1 MRKYDIGSTELD
13 EFVFGISY
21 YFSDEM
27 RNIVH
32 KPYGSYGSNAKF
44 SALYEK
50 LVQEYNGGEYFIQ
63 TYFELVYPEGIGPY
77 VEAELD
83 KILQDKKEAARGI
96 EGAFEIT
103 SDMLTSKGL
112 LDRRF
117 KVVKD
122 FLASGLSEE
131 LLLEAMQNITKKGT
145 FNKWYKAAKQFYT
158 AADEAS
164 SKVYMIMDE
173 ELEPLTELVKEDLLQ
188 AFELGLVPLNHTLSD
203 KTIQRRKY
211 AGIESE
217 SLFFATGQ
225 LLNDVTIVF
234 EVHHNG

>member
-1 MRKYDIGSTELD
+1 MIKYDIEQTELD
-13 EFVFGISY
+13 DFAFGISY

-27 RNIVH
+27 RKIVQ
-32 KPYGSYGSNAKF
+32 KPYGSYGSSAKF
-44 SALYEK
+44 SALYEM

-77 VEAELD
+77 IETELNA
-83 KILQDKKEAARGI
+83 IIQIKKENARGI
-96 EGAFEIT
+96 ESAFSVT

-117 KVVKD
+117 KIVKD
-122 FLASGLSEE
+122 FLTSGFSEE
-131 LLLEAMQNITKKGT
+131 LLLSAMMNSTKTGKMDKRFKATKQLYGTIEDASQEA
-145 FNKWYKAAKQFYT
+145 Y
-158 AADEAS
+158 
-164 SKVYMIMDE
+164 VIMDE

-234 EVHHNG
+234 EVKRNG

>member
-1 MRKYDIGSTELD
+1 MIKYDIEQTELD
-13 EFVFGISY
+13 EYIFGLSY

-27 RNIVH
+27 RKIVQ
-32 KPYGSYGSNAKF
+32 KPYGSYGSSAKF
-44 SALYEK
+44 SALYEM

-63 TYFELVYPEGIGPY
+63 TYFERVYSEGIGPY
-77 VEAELD
+77 IETELNA
-83 KILQDKKEAARGI
+83 IIQSKKENARGI
-96 EGAFEIT
+96 ESAFEIT
-103 SDMLTSKGL
+103 SDMLTNKGL

-117 KVVKD
+117 KVVQD
-122 FLASGLSEE
+122 FLMSGLSEE
-131 LLLEAMQNITKKGT
+131 LLLEAMQHITKRGT

-158 AADEAS
+158 AANEES
-164 SKVYMIMDE
+164 SKAYIVMDE
-173 ELEPLTELVKEDLLQ
+173 ELEPLTEFVKEDLLQ

-234 EVHHNG
+234 EVKRNG

>member
-1 MRKYDIGSTELD
+1 MRKYDIEQTELD
-13 EFVFGISY
+13 EFTFGISY

-27 RNIVH
+27 RKIVH
-32 KPYGSYGSNAKF
+32 KPYGSYGSSAKF
-44 SALYEK
+44 SALYEM

-77 VEAELD
+77 IETELE

-117 KVVKD
+117 KVVKN
-122 FLASGLSEE
+122 FLMSGLSEE
-131 LLLEAMQNITKKGT
+131 LLLEAMQNITKKGKMDKRFKT
-145 FNKWYKAAKQFYT
+145 TTQLYGT
-158 AADEAS
+158 IEDAS
-164 SKVYMIMDE
+164 QDAYVIMDE

-234 EVHHNG
+234 EVRRNG